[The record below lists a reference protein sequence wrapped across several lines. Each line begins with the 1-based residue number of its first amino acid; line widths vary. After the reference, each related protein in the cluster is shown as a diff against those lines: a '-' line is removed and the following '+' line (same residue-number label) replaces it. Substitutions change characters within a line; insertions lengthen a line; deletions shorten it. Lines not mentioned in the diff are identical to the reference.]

1 MQIYRGKSVFGGI
14 TIGRIFVY
22 DKEEKQVKRKSTKD
36 REGEIKRCREAVRT
50 AEEQLAG
57 LYEKALQEVG
67 EAGAAIFEIH
77 RMLLQDRDYQDSIE
91 NIIYTQWVNA
101 EFAVARTAD
110 NFSEMFSAMKD
121 DYMRGRAADVRDIS
135 ERLLAVL
142 QEEET
147 RGIHTNEPVIIV
159 AEDLTPSDM
168 VQMDKEKVLSLVTV
182 QGSLN
187 SHTAILAR
195 TMGIPAIV
203 GAGFSPNKMW
213 NGKTGIV
220 DGTKGMFYM
229 EPDAETYERM
239 RKEQLQEEEK
249 KQLLQ
254 TLRGKAN
261 ITLDGQSIKLYA
273 NIGDMKDLAM
283 VLQND
288 AEGIGLFRSEFLYLN
303 RGDFP
308 TEEEQFRTY
317 RTIAEIMGK
326 KQVIIR
332 TLDIGADKKCSYF
345 EMEKEENPALGCRAI
360 RICLMRPEIFK
371 TQLRAIFRASAY
383 GKIAVMYPMITSLEE
398 IRRIRE
404 IVEEVKKELEAQG
417 AAYGDP
423 EQGIMIET
431 PAAAIISD
439 LLAEEA
445 DFFSIGTND
454 LTQYL
459 LAVDRQNTMLDPF
472 CDTHHPAVLR
482 MIRLVVDNAHRA
494 GIRVGICGE
503 LGADPELT
511 GEFLAMG
518 LDVLSVPPGRI
529 LPLRKII
536 REINVAEYKKTNIS

>member
-249 KQLLQ
+249 RQLLQ

-288 AEGIGLFRSEFLYLN
+288 AEGIGLFRSEFLYLD
-303 RGDFP
+303 RDDFP

-332 TLDIGADKKCSYF
+332 TLDIGADKQCSYF

-518 LDVLSVPPGRI
+518 LDALSVPPGRI

-536 REINVAEYKKTNIS
+536 REINVTEYKKTNIS

>member
-288 AEGIGLFRSEFLYLN
+288 AEGIGLFRSEFLYLD
-303 RGDFP
+303 RDDFP

-332 TLDIGADKKCSYF
+332 TLDIGADKQCSYF

-518 LDVLSVPPGRI
+518 LDALSVPPGRI